1 MVGVRTEVGMKL
13 RERSSPKPLAPGIS
27 FHTASLL
34 ETYFG
39 RSIIRSWMQSG
50 IRVAGSLW
58 GFWFWVSAPSGP
70 ALVCTSDTVG
80 TQVGGRALELSG
92 LRGPL
97 ACQGVLLASWVKSFA
112 ESTLGFSII
121 LSSSK
126 VSGEM
131 GSLGSKDRP
140 C

>member
-1 MVGVRTEVGMKL
+1 
-13 RERSSPKPLAPGIS
+13 
-27 FHTASLL
+27 
-34 ETYFG
+34 
-39 RSIIRSWMQSG
+39 MQSGIRLG

-58 GFWFWVSAPSGP
+58 GCSRCFWVWVSAPGGP
-70 ALVCTSDTVG
+70 ALVCTMVG
-80 TQVGGRALELSG
+80 MRVGGTALELLG

-112 ESTLGFSII
+112 ESTRGFSII
-121 LSSSK
+121 LSSSE